1 MRGSIMFRKTAR
13 LSVALVLG
21 LAFMPALMTQRAFAV
36 DDDTGASPVDLT
48 AVRAKIKAADY
59 AGALQELRQLAEDNQ
74 QAEVYNLMGYALRKT
89 GDYETSLSY
98 YNRALQLQPDFKAAR
113 EYLGELYVETGHIA
127 QAREQL
133 AALARLC
140 PSGCEERED
149 LEKALG
155 GL

>member
-1 MRGSIMFRKTAR
+1 MFRKNVR
-13 LSVALVLG
+13 LSATLVLG
-21 LAFMPALMTQRAFAV
+21 LALTPALTGSRAFAV
-36 DDDTGASPVDLT
+36 DDDTGTSSVDLSS
-48 AVRAKIKAADY
+48 VRAKIKAADY

-74 QAEVYNLMGYALRKT
+74 QADIYNLMGYALRKS

-113 EYLGELYVETGHIA
+113 EYLGELYVETGHVA
-127 QAREQL
+127 QAKEQL

-140 PSGCEERED
+140 PRGCEERDD
-149 LEKALG
+149 LAKALG